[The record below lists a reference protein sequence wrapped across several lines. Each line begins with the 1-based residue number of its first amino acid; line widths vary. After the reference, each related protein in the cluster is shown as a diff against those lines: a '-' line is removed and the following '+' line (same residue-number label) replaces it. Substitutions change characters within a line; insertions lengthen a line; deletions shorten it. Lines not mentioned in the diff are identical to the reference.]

1 MKKMAVLVMV
11 AAVLVVGAV
20 TRGQDA
26 TKMPTPQKEHE
37 WLKQLEGEWESEAE
51 MVMEPGKPPVKSK
64 GTESIRTLG
73 GFWSVSEMKGE
84 CLGITMTGVMTVG
97 YDAQK
102 KKYVGTWVCSMSDW
116 LCQYEGTADG
126 KVLTL
131 ECEGPNPADG
141 GKLVK
146 MKDVIEIKD
155 KDHKVLTSS
164 MLGAD
169 GKWVTFMTMTSK
181 RKK

>member
-1 MKKMAVLVMV
+1 MQKCAVLVV
-11 AAVLVVGAV
+11 AAVLVGGAV
-20 TRGQDA
+20 TRGQEA
-26 TKMPTPQKEHE
+26 PKMPAPQKEHE
-37 WLKQLEGEWESEAE
+37 WLKQLEGEWETEAD
-51 MVMEPGKPPVKSK
+51 MVMEPGKPAVKVK
-64 GTESIRTLG
+64 GTESIRLLG
-73 GFWSVSEMKGE
+73 GFWAVAEMK
-84 CLGITMTGVMTVG
+84 CLGIHMTGVMTIG

-155 KDHKVLTSS
+155 KDHRVLTSS